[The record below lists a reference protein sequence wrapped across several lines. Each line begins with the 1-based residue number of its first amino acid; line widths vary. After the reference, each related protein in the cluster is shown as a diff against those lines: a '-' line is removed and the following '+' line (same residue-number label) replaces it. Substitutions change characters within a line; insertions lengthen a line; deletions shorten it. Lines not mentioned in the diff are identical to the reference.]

1 MKKNITLP
9 GDPLPF
15 NSCFYIERPP
25 IESDAYAE
33 LLKPGSL
40 IRIKAPRQMGKSLV
54 SVSGDRTAII
64 WNLPQIFATN
74 DLDYACNWVKDY
86 LQNNQELENSEENNS
101 SGDKLSTRHLCDH

>member
-25 IESDAYAE
+25 VESDAYAE

-40 IRIKAPRQMGKSLV
+40 IRIKAPPQM
-54 SVSGDRTAII
+54 
-64 WNLPQIFATN
+64 
-74 DLDYACNWVKDY
+74 VKV
-86 LQNNQELENSEENNS
+86 
-101 SGDKLSTRHLCDH
+101 

>member
-25 IESDAYAE
+25 VESDAYAE

-40 IRIKAPRQMGKSLV
+40 IRIKAPRHMGKSSLM
-54 SVSGDRTAII
+54 
-64 WNLPQIFATN
+64 
-74 DLDYACNWVKDY
+74 
-86 LQNNQELENSEENNS
+86 
-101 SGDKLSTRHLCDH
+101 